1 MWLLFCILTLKPA
14 DEKQHGK
21 RGAGLHVW
29 KFVWEWA
36 CCWIRRATIN
46 LYLSDRGE
54 SARQSVRPWYI
65 CLPGR
70 KGADTALNMC
80 DKKRVLLSFLLGF
93 PLLIRSPAVGVCGDP
108 LFKRGRGG
116 TNNLGP
122 INWKSIWEGAICFL
136 LHPRG
141 LVCSSTEWPVYKCE
155 SKFTC
160 WYFFS
165 QKNCLMG
172 SI

>member
-70 KGADTALNMC
+70 RGADTALNMC

-93 PLLIRSPAVGVCGDP
+93 PLLIRSPAVSVVILCS
-108 LFKRGRGG
+108 RGAGG
-116 TNNLGP
+116 EPTTLVQLIERAFGKGQSIFFYIPEDWSVLVQNGPFTNARVNLRADTFFRRKTA
-122 INWKSIWEGAICFL
+122 WWD
-136 LHPRG
+136 G
-141 LVCSSTEWPVYKCE
+141 LD
-155 SKFTC
+155 
-160 WYFFS
+160 
-165 QKNCLMG
+165 
-172 SI
+172 